1 MPHFNEIWKCFRT
14 ASNNPL
20 DLCACAI
27 VIITSIPTVPLL
39 SLPHCT
45 NFNILSKNVVCRDYP
60 FVSSV
65 YCVSKDE
72 QKSDPAVS

>member
-1 MPHFNEIWKCFRT
+1 MPREKELWRYYHQVHNDPLELCFQ
-14 ASNNPL
+14 P
-20 DLCACAI
+20 C
-27 VIITSIPTVPLL
+27 VIMISIPTIPLL

-65 YCVSKDE
+65 YCVSKE
-72 QKSDPAVS
+72 ETKSNSNYP